1 MVEEST
7 NIAILLLLQQLMV
20 EAKIRQMIDAG
31 DAAADDK
38 DIAMMKDIV
47 GIGFRDISDDNLDY
61 AVELGQTIALS
72 VVTMG
77 A

>member
-77 A
+77 V